1 MRIGLRRLRPVPAL
15 ITVSIGMAW
24 AQAASTAEPPGVYLP
39 GITNF
44 HQVDE
49 HVYRGAQPHGEGFAG
64 LAKLG
69 IKTVIDLR
77 GEKSEETAVEGA
89 GMRYVRLA
97 WSGYK
102 APADSQIAAV
112 LSLLNDN
119 SAWPV
124 FVHCKRGADRT
135 GTAIACYRIA
145 HDHWTNQQA
154 LEEARSFGMS
164 SMEIAMQ
171 HFILRFAPPAITATT
186 SVPSVEIAPP
196 PPAIP

>member
-1 MRIGLRRLRPVPAL
+1 MPRAMPHRRLLPVILAL
-15 ITVSIGMAW
+15 ALSFAGL
-24 AQAASTAEPPGVYLP
+24 QAASIPNVQGVP
-39 GITNF
+39 NF

-49 HVYRGAQPHGEGFAG
+49 HVYRGAQPNGEGFEG

-77 GEKSEETAVEGA
+77 GEKSEATAVQRA
-89 GMRYVRLA
+89 GMHYVRLP

-102 APADSQIAAV
+102 APDDSQISAV

-124 FVHCKRGADRT
+124 FVHCRRGADRT
-135 GTAIACYRIA
+135 GTAIACYRIV

-154 LEEARSFGMS
+154 LAEARTFGMS
-164 SMEIAMQ
+164 SMEVAMQ
-171 HFILRFAPPAITATT
+171 HFILRFAPPVTAASTA
-186 SVPSVEIAPP
+186 SAAPLAP
-196 PPAIP
+196 TVLPMP

>member
-1 MRIGLRRLRPVPAL
+1 MATSMLHRRLVPGLLAL
-15 ITVSIGMAW
+15 ALGVAGLHAGSL
-24 AQAASTAEPPGVYLP
+24 PDVPGVP
-39 GITNF
+39 NF

-49 HVYRGAQPHGEGFAG
+49 HVYRGAQPNGQGFGG
-64 LAKLG
+64 LAKIG

-77 GEKSEETAVEGA
+77 GERSEEGDVERA
-89 GMRYVRLA
+89 GMHYVRLP

-124 FVHCKRGADRT
+124 FVHCRRGADRT

-154 LEEARSFGMS
+154 LAEAKTFGMS
-164 SMEIAMQ
+164 SLEVAMQ
-171 HFILRFAPPAITATT
+171 RFILGFAAPVAAADTASTAVLT
-186 SVPSVEIAPP
+186 PRSSP
-196 PPAIP
+196 IP